1 MEWGKGNRAAFDSL
15 VPLVYAELRRRASS
29 LMRRE
34 NAGHTLQPTSLVHEA
49 FLRLVDQD
57 HADWQNRTHF
67 FAVASQILR
76 RVLVDHARSKH
87 RLKRGGDAL
96 KVTWIGDLAD
106 KKSAAVDLID
116 LDDAL
121 EKLSKLD
128 AEQAH
133 IVELRFFGGL
143 SIEETAASLKVSP
156 ATVKREWS
164 TARAW
169 LLRELMAR

>member
-1 MEWGKGNRAAFDSL
+1 
-15 VPLVYAELRRRASS
+15 
-29 LMRRE
+29 
-34 NAGHTLQPTSLVHEA
+34 
-49 FLRLVDQD
+49 
-57 HADWQNRTHF
+57 QNRTHF